1 MGVPS
6 SPLEHVQLMSFV
18 DAATF
23 PFPRL
28 ETTFV
33 ASPFTDALS
42 SSRPL
47 AVDDSRLTFRSVRF
61 TSLRGATVLA
71 LAFAADALVLAR
83 VAILKCG

>member
-1 MGVPS
+1 MGEPS
-6 SPLEHVQLMSFV
+6 SPREHVQLMSFV
-18 DAATF
+18 GATTF

-28 ETTFV
+28 NAAFA
-33 ASPFTDALS
+33 ASPFTNVLS

-61 TSLRGATVLA
+61 TSLRGATILA

-83 VAILKCG
+83 VAILR